1 MKKEKFRK
9 LLVTGTIRRRLLDLG
24 LIRGTKIVPV
34 LISPSKDPRAFEVRG
49 SLIAIRKEDANNII
63 IEWVKKKGLRTIL
76 LYFINS
82 LLFIILHSQHKII

>member
-24 LIRGTKIVPV
+24 LIKGTKIVPV

-49 SLIAIRKEDANNII
+49 SLIAIRKEDANKII
-63 IEWVKKKGLRTIL
+63 IEWVKKKRLWIIL

-82 LLFIILHSQHKII
+82 LLFIILYS